1 MEHKMKTL
9 LNVGITEF
17 FFLTFVF
24 ISVIFYMMAKPGAGK
39 EKILSL
45 PFDNI
50 YFNWEFIES
59 LTCRTEKDLIG
70 LLVQFPDFTN
80 KYFKAEKDWLAQL
93 LIFN

>member
-50 YFNWEFIES
+50 YFN
-59 LTCRTEKDLIG
+59 
-70 LLVQFPDFTN
+70 
-80 KYFKAEKDWLAQL
+80 
-93 LIFN
+93 